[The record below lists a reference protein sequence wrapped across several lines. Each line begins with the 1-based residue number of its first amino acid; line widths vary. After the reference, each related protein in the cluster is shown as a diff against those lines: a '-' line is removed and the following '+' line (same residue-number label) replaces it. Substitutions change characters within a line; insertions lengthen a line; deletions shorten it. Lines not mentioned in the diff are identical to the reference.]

1 MGRKLYVILNRLFDN
16 KTEPSSFLSKTRRLG
31 SFLFGLNRTDI
42 SLAITLRTY
51 HLFKTGIVFFNFTLC
66 FFPEYTAS

>member
-31 SFLFGLNRTDI
+31 SFLFGLITILVILI
-42 SLAITLRTY
+42 SSFY
-51 HLFKTGIVFFNFTLC
+51 LFIL
-66 FFPEYTAS
+66 PEYSYKKQ